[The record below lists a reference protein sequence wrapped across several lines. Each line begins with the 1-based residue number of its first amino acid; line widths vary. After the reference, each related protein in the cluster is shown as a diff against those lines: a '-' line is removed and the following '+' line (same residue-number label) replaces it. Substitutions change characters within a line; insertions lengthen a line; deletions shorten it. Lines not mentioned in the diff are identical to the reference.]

1 MAVLDRLA
9 CPDFPLLEKLN
20 CFILYQQWSSRR
32 NLPDAAASI
41 GRDCQS
47 YLNDRD
53 ARSRYHDQW
62 HHRKYDLLAQ
72 LRREC
77 GKKQLYVGFD
87 TILSLAWGN
96 PRHLLILL
104 KHIHSWAVFRDERPF
119 GGRPISIKAQV
130 EGVKEAAAWFFRD
143 ARMTGKDG
151 KSLQDGISRLGT
163 LFRSVR
169 YSDKPS
175 ECSLSTFSYE
185 PASVSEETL
194 RLIKLAEQCSLLV
207 NVGVQRDR
215 NSERVDMKYQLNR
228 MLASRWDISP
238 ARRGALAMSGDDVN
252 AIFDS
257 EYTDQFDGR
266 LKSRIERMTAPFF
279 GIKPTTRSKT
289 SSAQGTLGLDRN
301 ER

>member
-1 MAVLDRLA
+1 MWEEATVR
-9 CPDFPLLEKLN
+9 
-20 CFILYQQWSSRR
+20 WV
-32 NLPDAAASI
+32 
-41 GRDCQS
+41 
-47 YLNDRD
+47 
-53 ARSRYHDQW
+53 RYDPI
-62 HHRKYDLLAQ
+62 A
-72 LRREC
+72 
-77 GKKQLYVGFD
+77 GVGD
-87 TILSLAWGN
+87 

-238 ARRGALAMSGDDVN
+238 AAG
-252 AIFDS
+252 
-257 EYTDQFDGR
+257 GR
-266 LKSRIERMTAPFF
+266 SRCLVTTSTQYSTPSTRISSTA
-279 GIKPTTRSKT
+279 
-289 SSAQGTLGLDRN
+289 A
-301 ER
+301 